1 MAAARSEIAAGNTAE
16 NSIENSIEEMF
27 ERFGPNYRYYVT
39 FAGMLG
45 VMSMVLSVTIVNVA
59 VPSVMGAYGIGQ
71 DKAQWMATA
80 FIATMTVS
88 QLLNTWMSEAF
99 GQRLAF
105 VIIICVFLLG
115 TAVCAVS
122 PSFDFIIIGRIMQ
135 GFSAGVSQP
144 LIMVILFQVF
154 PANRRAF
161 AMGLYGMT
169 IMLAP
174 GLGPAIGGIAIDA
187 FSWRHIFYIP
197 VPLCL
202 LALALGMIF
211 MPGGFKLRK
220 LPPFDWSGLILLC
233 IALVF
238 LLTTL
243 ANGQQYGWV
252 SDELFIRLGV
262 GISAAIAFGWL
273 QLRSDKPLFEVRLLK
288 NPAFAAAASVAF
300 VFGFGNMASSYAIP
314 VFVQTVQGYSATAA
328 GMALIPAGVLLMV
341 MFPISGRV
349 SDHVPAHIPIMLGL
363 LFFAAGAVLMAG
375 ADVNT
380 TFWSVAIFTMVGRF
394 GMALIMPPLVSSA
407 LKTLPPE
414 DLSRGSGALNFIRQ
428 LGGSCGINI
437 LVIWM
442 EQRTQLYN
450 DVLTATQTP
459 ANAASS
465 EWIARVRELLNASG
479 VPEALHHSGAL
490 HYLGSVVEAQAS
502 TLGFQDGFVFI
513 AAVFICALIP
523 TWILKRARQTNDV

>member
-1 MAAARSEIAAGNTAE
+1 MRSEDSTEKVSENT
-16 NSIENSIEEMF
+16 IEEMF

-45 VMSMVLSVTIVNVA
+45 VMAMVLSVTIVNVA

-88 QLLNTWMSEAF
+88 QLLNTWMVEAF
-99 GQRLAF
+99 GQRLAYI
-105 VIIICVFLLG
+105 IIICVFLFG
-115 TAVCAVS
+115 TAICAVS
-122 PSFDFIIIGRIMQ
+122 PNFDFIIVGRILQ

-144 LIMVILFQVF
+144 LVMVTLFQVF

-174 GLGPAIGGIAIDA
+174 GLGPVVGGIAIDA

-202 LALALGMIF
+202 LAMALGAIF
-211 MPGGFKLRK
+211 MPGGLRVRK
-220 LPPFDWSGLILLC
+220 LPKFDWTGLILLC
-233 IALVF
+233 TALVF

-252 SDELFIRLGV
+252 SNELFTRFGIGV
-262 GISAAIAFGWL
+262 TAAVAFVWF
-273 QLRSDKPLFEVRLLK
+273 QARSEKPLFEVRLLRI
-288 NPAFAAAASVAF
+288 PAFAAAASVAF

-314 VFVQTVQGYSATAA
+314 VFVQTVQGYSATEA
-328 GMALIPAGVLLMV
+328 GLALVPAGLLLIVL
-341 MFPISGRV
+341 FPISGRIA
-349 SDHVPAHIPIMLGL
+349 DNVPAYIPIMLGL
-363 LFFAAGAVLMAG
+363 MFFAVGAILMSD
-375 ADVNT
+375 ADINT
-380 TFWSVAIFTMVGRF
+380 AFWSIAIFTMIGRF

-414 DLSRGSGALNFIRQ
+414 DLNKGSGALNFIRQ
-428 LGGSCGINI
+428 LGGSCGINL

-459 ANAASS
+459 ANSASA
-465 EWIARVRELLNASG
+465 EWIGRVENLLNEGG
-479 VPEALHHSGAL
+479 VPEALHNSGAL
-490 HYLGSVVEAQAS
+490 HYLGSVVEAQAG
-502 TLGFQDGFVFI
+502 TLGFQDGFLFI

-523 TWILKRARQTNDV
+523 TWVLKRARRTSDV